1 MQTLSLK
8 DGSIIWIFE
17 VDSNI
22 AVTVKKVGKYS
33 YLFDRLIE
41 IANRNNRITVYLHD
55 VQINLKKGSSA
66 KDELMKYM
74 DYLKV

>member
-8 DGSIIWIFE
+8 DGSVIWIFGGTPN
-17 VDSNI
+17 V

-33 YLFDRLIE
+33 YLFDRLVE
-41 IANRNNRITVYLHD
+41 IANRNNGIIVYLHD
-55 VQINLKKGSSA
+55 MQITLKKGSSA
-66 KDELMKYM
+66 KDELIKYM